1 MNEMKIGFRR
11 GEKGFTLVEI
21 MIVLSVL
28 AILAAVIVPSVA
40 GYLGRS
46 KERAWDADR
55 NILQASV
62 DSYRTDIGKRSGN
75 PWPTSDNKT
84 IGKPTVTDNVT
95 DSIQS
100 GKRYGIIDIG
110 ALASE
115 NYLKS
120 ADAVKS
126 ARTGTGFHNTAGNT
140 VSGSYVWYIDTKGV
154 VHSICF
160 AVTSDYSSSTWK
172 DDFVPDVYP

>member
-1 MNEMKIGFRR
+1 MKIGFRR
-11 GEKGFTLVEI
+11 GEKGFTLIEI

-28 AILAAVIVPSVA
+28 AILAAVIVPNVA

-62 DSYRTDIGKRSGN
+62 DSYRTDIKKRTGN

-84 IGKPTVTDNVT
+84 IGKPTVTDGTATPSAANGV
-95 DSIQS
+95 
-100 GKRYGIIDIG
+100 IDIG
-110 ALASE
+110 QLATE
-115 NYLKS
+115 NYLKG

-126 ARTGTGFHNTAGNT
+126 AKTGTGFHTTATNSP
-140 VSGSYVWYIDTKGV
+140 SGSYLWYIDSNGV
-154 VHSICF
+154 VHSTYYDGS
-160 AVTSDYSSSTWK
+160 AWK
-172 DDFVPDVYP
+172 DDLQTNIYP